1 MPKLKPLALAGAL
14 IGLGAAMPSVS
25 VSAADIHEKVTVAS
39 GKVVNPRE
47 EAIISSAGVKV
58 LRYIAQARSAI
69 HGKDA
74 QSARTE
80 LGQVEKLLDIIQ
92 AALPTTKV
100 KDRIWVA
107 KKHLEYENTEEVLPD
122 LIPIYS
128 SLDELI
134 DIMPVDQAKKHL
146 EQAKE
151 HLKSEDKESARAA
164 LEATDAAL
172 QYTEVDLPLSTTR
185 QLVAQ
190 AKADLD
196 KEKLDD
202 ANKVLKS
209 AEHSVVYLSIATE
222 QPLFMAKALL
232 WQTLRNLEG
241 GDKNLA
247 KANLQGAV
255 GFLESA
261 GQAGQKSMQE
271 AARQLLEQ
279 ARQLQQDLQGG
290 ENIDTRLYH
299 LWERTHALSERSVEY
314 LSAGW
319 ARYRAN
325 SPLKIDLIEAKLYL
339 ANARIDLFSGH
350 KADKAK
356 AELNSARRFL
366 DQAAENA
373 KKPQKEDRCQEDRY
387 QKQITEL
394 QKTVKAISANP
405 TSIEESKYYML
416 QHELRSMIRSL

>member
-14 IGLGAAMPSVS
+14 IGLGAAMLSVA

-47 EAIISSAGVKV
+47 EAVISSAGVKV
-58 LRYIAQARSAI
+58 LRHIAQARSAI

-92 AALPTTKV
+92 AALPTTQV

-134 DIMPVDQAKKHL
+134 DIMPVDMPKKHL

-151 HLKSEDKESARAA
+151 HLKSGDKESAMEA

-196 KEKLDD
+196 KEKL
-202 ANKVLKS
+202 
-209 AEHSVVYLSIATE
+209 
-222 QPLFMAKALL
+222 M
-232 WQTLRNLEG
+232 
-241 GDKNLA
+241 
-247 KANLQGAV
+247 
-255 GFLESA
+255 
-261 GQAGQKSMQE
+261 
-271 AARQLLEQ
+271 
-279 ARQLQQDLQGG
+279 
-290 ENIDTRLYH
+290 TR
-299 LWERTHALSERSVEY
+299 T
-314 LSAGW
+314 
-319 ARYRAN
+319 
-325 SPLKIDLIEAKLYL
+325 
-339 ANARIDLFSGH
+339 
-350 KADKAK
+350 
-356 AELNSARRFL
+356 
-366 DQAAENA
+366 
-373 KKPQKEDRCQEDRY
+373 RC
-387 QKQITEL
+387 
-394 QKTVKAISANP
+394 
-405 TSIEESKYYML
+405 
-416 QHELRSMIRSL
+416 

>member
-1 MPKLKPLALAGAL
+1 MPKFKPLALAGAL
-14 IGLGAAMPSVS
+14 IGLGPAMLSVS

-39 GKVVNPRE
+39 GKVVNPQE
-47 EAIISSAGVKV
+47 EAVISSAGVKV
-58 LRYIAQARSAI
+58 LRHIAQARSAI

-80 LGQVEKLLDIIQ
+80 LGQIEKLLDIIQ
-92 AALPTTKV
+92 AAMPTTTV

-134 DIMPVDQAKKHL
+134 DIMPVDTAKKHL

-151 HLKSEDKESARAA
+151 HLKSGDKESAREA

-196 KEKLDD
+196 KEKLND
-202 ANKVLKS
+202 ANKALKS
-209 AEHSVVYLSIATE
+209 AEHSVVYLSVATE
-222 QPLFMAKALL
+222 QPLFLAKALL
-232 WQTLRNLEG
+232 WQTVLDLEG

-247 KANLQGAV
+247 KADLQGAV

-261 GQAGQKSMQE
+261 SQSDQKPMQE
-271 AARQLLEQ
+271 AASQLLEQ
-279 ARQLQQDLQGG
+279 ARQLQQDLEDG
-290 ENIDTRLYH
+290 ENISTRLYH
-299 LWERTHALSERSVEY
+299 LWERTHALSERNVEY

-319 ARYRAN
+319 AQYRAK
-325 SPLKIDLIEAKLYL
+325 SALKIDLIEAKLYL
-339 ANARIDLFSGH
+339 ANARIDLFTEH

-356 AELNSARRFL
+356 AELDSTRRFL
-366 DQAAENA
+366 DQATEHA
-373 KKPQKEDRCQEDRY
+373 KKPQIEDRY
-387 QKQITEL
+387 QKQIAEL
-394 QKTVKAISANP
+394 QKALKEISANP
-405 TSIEESKYYML
+405 TSVKESKYYVL
-416 QHELRSMIRSL
+416 QHELRSMILSL

>member
-1 MPKLKPLALAGAL
+1 MSQLKPLALAGAL
-14 IGLGAAMPSVS
+14 IGLGAAMLSVS
-25 VSAADIHEKVTVAS
+25 VSAADIQEKVTVAS

-47 EAIISSAGVKV
+47 EAVISSAGVKV
-58 LRYIAQARSAI
+58 LRHIAQARSAI

-74 QSARTE
+74 QSARTD

-92 AALPTTKV
+92 AALPTTTV

-134 DIMPVDQAKKHL
+134 DIMPVDMPKKHL

-151 HLKSEDKESARAA
+151 HLKSGDKKSAREA

-196 KEKLDD
+196 KEKLED

-222 QPLFMAKALL
+222 QPLFIAKALL
-232 WQTLRNLEG
+232 WQTLRDLEG

-247 KANLQGAV
+247 KADLQSAV

-261 GQAGQKSMQE
+261 SQSGQKSVQK

-279 ARQLQQDLQGG
+279 ARQLRQDLEVG
-290 ENIDTRLYH
+290 ENIGTRLYH

-319 ARYRAN
+319 ARYRKN
-325 SPLKIDLIEAKLYL
+325 SPLKIDLIEAKLYF
-339 ANARIDLFSGH
+339 ANARIDIFSGH

-356 AELNSARRFL
+356 AELDTARQFF
-366 DQAAENA
+366 DQAAEHA
-373 KKPQKEDRCQEDRY
+373 KKTQIEDRY

-394 QKTVKAISANP
+394 QKTLKEISANP
-405 TSIEESKYYML
+405 TSVEESRYYVL
-416 QHELRSMIRSL
+416 QNELRSMILSL